1 MKTIMETKITNILE
15 KVIFFMEIVEEMT
28 DLNGKQKKEYV
39 FMKMKGVMGK
49 DFISYKYEIETL
61 IESVIFI
68 SKLGDLYINKKKIK
82 GNCFGF

>member
-39 FMKMKGVMGK
+39 FMKMKGILKK
-49 DFISYKYEIETL
+49 DFVSYQYEIETL